1 MDNKYFFEKAKRGEI
16 IDLKRDSRFHT
27 LCLDEIKRS
36 RRICYLA
43 NKTCPTTQRFRKLLG
58 ELFRCPLDDTTVIEA
73 PIQVD
78 YGCQIT
84 IGKNVFIGNNFSAS
98 SFGGIEI
105 CENAMVGLGCTI
117 ATVNHSLQNLS
128 IVQGKGVGIEEWVWI
143 GAKVTI
149 VPGVTIGRG
158 AVIGAGSVVTKNIP
172 AYAVA
177 VGNPA
182 RVIKYRRKGEDEN

>member
-1 MDNKYFFEKAKRGEI
+1 MHKEFFIRAKQGEV
-16 IDLKRDSRFHT
+16 IDLINDYRFQT
-27 LCLDEIKRS
+27 LCLAEIMRS
-36 RRICYLA
+36 RKMCFAA
-43 NKTCPTTQRFRKLLG
+43 NRTDPTTKKYRKLLG
-58 ELFRCPLDDTTVIEA
+58 KLFCCPLDEKTVVEA

-105 CENAMVGLGCTI
+105 CDNAMIGLGCTI
-117 ATVNHSLQNLS
+117 ATVNHSLENLS
-128 IVQGKGVGIEEWVWI
+128 IVQGNGVKIDEWVWI
-143 GAKVTI
+143 GANVTI

-158 AVIGAGSVVTKNIP
+158 AVIGAGSVVTKDIP

-177 VGNPA
+177 VGNHA
-182 RVIKYRRKGEDEN
+182 RVIKYRKMEGQ